1 MRISDLD
8 DFGFITRYFLVDD
21 SAGFGNLLYTLNKW
35 VFGKLDKKC
44 LIVRLFRRFRNKCSL
59 DFKNFIR
66 NLKCEHFVRESLP
79 SCSSQ
84 IGTCWVG
91 GGVGSRTG
99 SGSGS
104 GAFGFANCA

>member
-1 MRISDLD
+1 MNVRFHDLD
-8 DFGFITRYFLVDD
+8 RDYI
-21 SAGFGNLLYTLNKW
+21 
-35 VFGKLDKKC
+35 
-44 LIVRLFRRFRNKCSL
+44 
-59 DFKNFIR
+59 FKA
-66 NLKCEHFVRESLP
+66 NLKNVRESFP
-79 SCSSQ
+79 SCSSH